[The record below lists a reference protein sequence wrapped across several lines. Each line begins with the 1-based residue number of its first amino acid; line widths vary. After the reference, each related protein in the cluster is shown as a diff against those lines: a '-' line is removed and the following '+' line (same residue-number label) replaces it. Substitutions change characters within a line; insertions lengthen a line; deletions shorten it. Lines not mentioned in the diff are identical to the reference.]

1 MAVDTE
7 KIKLNKFGLRKTA
20 NIRLTFGLLEK
31 LDELDVTLL
40 ELQDTED
47 LEYIDVRKNTLK
59 SVHLKINF
67 IQNVFDLSDEDID
80 NIKDKISPEQF
91 GEAFEY
97 VTLRM
102 RGVTDANYELL
113 VKEAKREQEEVDEL
127 DPKENTDESED

>member
-1 MAVDTE
+1 MAVNTE
-7 KIKLNKFGLRKTA
+7 KIKLTKFGLRKTE

-47 LEYIDVRKNTLK
+47 LEYIDVRKNALK
-59 SVHLKINF
+59 SVHLKTNF
-67 IQNVFDLSDEDID
+67 IQNVFDLSDEDIA

-102 RGVTDANYELL
+102 RGVTDENYELL

-127 DPKENTDESED
+127 DPKENLDELED

>member
-47 LEYIDVRKNTLK
+47 LEYIDVRKNALK

>member
-59 SVHLKINF
+59 SVHLKTNF
-67 IQNVFDLSDEDID
+67 IQKVFDLSDEDVE

>member
-47 LEYIDVRKNTLK
+47 LEYIDVRKNALK

-67 IQNVFDLSDEDID
+67 IQNVFGLSDEDID

>member
-47 LEYIDVRKNTLK
+47 LEYIDVRKNALK

-67 IQNVFDLSDEDID
+67 IQNVFDLSDEDIE